1 MDYFRYVLP
10 PFCIS
15 SSLKLRH
22 FILLGYLSAFYPF
35 CLTLLTW
42 IFIKLYDR
50 GVVCFRSVCALKNGC
65 FGRLPMH
72 LRIRNGITNCFATYF
87 LLSYTKLM
95 HQSLLLLCCP
105 VVYSI
110 NDRQMAKYH
119 VPIYDPT
126 SKKCADIMNYL
137 LALPIY
143 VFFSIIPILMLI
155 L

>member
-1 MDYFRYVLP
+1 
-10 PFCIS
+10 
-15 SSLKLRH
+15 
-22 FILLGYLSAFYPF
+22 
-35 CLTLLTW
+35 
-42 IFIKLYDR
+42 
-50 GVVCFRSVCALKNGC
+50 
-65 FGRLPMH
+65 
-72 LRIRNGITNCFATYF
+72 
-87 LLSYTKLM
+87 M

-155 L
+155 LYPFNVFVKMQIKPLGSQWVCGEIS